1 MHREFDPAV
10 EPFERTSNLGLYALA
25 ALVTGLLVLDLWPP
39 LAGWIASTF
48 GVELP
53 TLAARE
59 IGGYRFALVAAVVG
73 GARVLYSSL
82 ESAAEGRIGA
92 DFAVALACIAAILVG
107 EPLVAAEVVVIGLV
121 GECLEA
127 FTFDSTRNVLHKL
140 VELFPTRTWVL
151 RDGVEVRVN
160 TTDLVVGDRV
170 VVKPGGKVPV
180 DGVVL
185 DGRSSMDTAALT
197 GESLPRE
204 VGPGDAVLAGSMNR
218 DGELVIDARKVAK
231 QTLAGQVIELTGKA
245 LRDKAPLE
253 RHADRLARRFLPV
266 VLSLAALTFVVNVGF
281 QWSGRTPERP
291 VSFAAASRMAI
302 YPTLAVL
309 VVACPCALVLATPA
323 AVIAAIGRLAGTGVL
338 LKGGAALERLAGVT
352 AIAFDK
358 TGTLTEGRLAVGD
371 VEPIDGI
378 AKDELLALAAA
389 VERKSEHPIARA
401 IVAAAQERGLPLPDV
416 ADFRASPG
424 AGVRAVVDE
433 RTILLGTAR
442 HLAEHQIAIGAEFET
457 IFSRLEATGQTIVYL
472 SRDGKVIG
480 AIGARDTLRPEAIGV
495 LDELAANGLS
505 LSLLTGD
512 RPGAANYI
520 ARDLP
525 FAAVHSEL
533 LPADK
538 VERLPPN
545 AAFVG
550 DGINDAPALAKAT
563 VGIAVGTGTEIAAEA
578 GDIVLLGEPLRTL
591 PLLMRLSRETV
602 RVIRQNIL
610 WFGFGVNIVGIV
622 IAGLLWPLFATSPD
636 LYEKA
641 PLAGAIYHQLG
652 SLLVLLNSMRLL
664 TFERAATN
672 PTLHGLCDSYRAFD
686 RWLNTVHLDDLF
698 HWVVRR
704 RRKLTTGV
712 IAFALFGW
720 IAGGLTRIDADHVGI
735 VQRFGAARGVL
746 APGLHVRWPWPI
758 ESVDKLRPREVRTVE
773 IGFRRVSDDRLVQLA
788 QARDEQRRLR
798 RESLPGISDRD
809 QTWSSGHSDDI
820 ARVTDETLM
829 VTGDG
834 NLVEVLAT
842 VRYSIVDVERFR
854 FGLREPNALLGSL
867 AEAVFRELVAGEAFL
882 DLLTTRRAAL
892 ESSAFEQMKA
902 RLTELDPQEF
912 GIRLDGLT
920 LHDLHP
926 PQEVVASY
934 HAVAEAIQKRDR
946 TVNEAT
952 ADALRLKRRAQEEA
966 VRLVRQAEAEAT
978 RKVADAKAERD
989 NFLAWH
995 RARTTLSAAEEEELK
1010 AELDARMRGGAD
1022 RTAVLADL
1030 NRRRADTIA
1039 ARRALSEFRLGL
1051 VAISGVLAGRDK
1063 ILLDAAELPGKRHL
1077 FLADPDGF
1085 KIPPALLR
1093 PPEKDP

>member
-53 TLAARE
+53 TLAVRE

-73 GARVLYSSL
+73 GARVLYTSL
-82 ESAAEGRIGA
+82 ESASEGRIGA

-127 FTFDSTRNVLHKL
+127 FTFDRTRNVLHKL

-160 TTDLVVGDRV
+160 TTDLVVGDPV

-185 DGRSSMDTAALT
+185 DGRSSMDTAVLT

-218 DGELVIDARKVAK
+218 DGALVIDARKVAK

-266 VLSLAALTFVVNVGF
+266 VLGLAALTFAVNVGF

-358 TGTLTEGRLAVGD
+358 TGTLTEGRLTVGD
-371 VEPIDGI
+371 VVPIDGI

-401 IVAAAQERGLPLPDV
+401 IVAAAQERGSPLPEV
-416 ADFRASPG
+416 GDFRASPG
-424 AGVRAVVDE
+424 AGVRAVVDGK
-433 RTILLGTAR
+433 TILLGTAR

-457 IFSRLEATGQTIVYL
+457 ITTRLEATGQTIVYL
-472 SRDGKVIG
+472 SRDGVVIG
-480 AIGARDTLRPEAIGV
+480 AIGARDTLRPESIGV
-495 LDELAANGLS
+495 LDELAANGLA
-505 LSLLTGD
+505 LTLLTGD
-512 RPGAANYI
+512 GPGAANQI

-533 LPADK
+533 LPVDK

-550 DGINDAPALAKAT
+550 DGVNDAPALAKAT

-591 PLLMRLSRETV
+591 PLLVRLSRETV

-664 TFERAATN
+664 TFERVATN
-672 PTLHGLCDSYRAFD
+672 PTLHGLRESYRAFD
-686 RWLNTVHLDDLF
+686 RWLNTVHLDDLL
-698 HWVVRR
+698 HWVARR
-704 RRKLTTGV
+704 SRELTTGA

-720 IAGGLTRIDADHVGI
+720 IAGGLTRIDADQVGI

-798 RESLPGISDRD
+798 RESLSGISDRD

-820 ARVTDETLM
+820 ARVTDESLM

-842 VRYSIVDVERFR
+842 VRYSIVDAERYR
-854 FGLREPNALLGSL
+854 FGLREPDLLLGSL

-882 DLLTTRRAAL
+882 DLLTTRRTAL
-892 ESSAFEQMKA
+892 ESSAFERMKT

-952 ADALRLKRRAQEEA
+952 ADALRLKRRSQEEA
-966 VRLVRQAEAEAT
+966 VRLVRKAEAEAA

-995 RARTTLSAAEEEELK
+995 RARSTLSAAEEEDLK
-1010 AELDARMRGGAD
+1010 TELDARVRGGAD
-1022 RTAVLADL
+1022 RTAVLAEL

-1039 ARRALSEFRLGL
+1039 VRRALSEFRLGL
-1051 VAISGVLAGRDK
+1051 AAISGVLAGRDK

>member
-10 EPFERTSNLGLYALA
+10 EPFERRSNLGLYALA
-25 ALVTGLLVLDLWPP
+25 AFVVALLALDLWPP
-39 LAGWIASTF
+39 LAGWIAGSF

-53 TLAARE
+53 TLASRE
-59 IGGYRFALVAAVVG
+59 IAGYRFALVAAVIG
-73 GARVLYSSL
+73 GARVLYTSL

-127 FTFDSTRNVLHKL
+127 FTFDRTRNVLHKL
-140 VELFPTRTWVL
+140 AELFPTRTWVL
-151 RDGVEVRVN
+151 RDGQEVRVN
-160 TTDLVVGDRV
+160 SADLVVGDRV

-180 DGVVL
+180 DGVVIE
-185 DGRSSMDTAALT
+185 GRSSMEVAALT

-204 VGPGDAVLAGSMNR
+204 VGPGDAVLAGGVNR
-218 DGELVIDARKVAK
+218 DGSLVIDARKVAK
-231 QTLAGQVIELTGKA
+231 QTLAGQVIELTGQA

-266 VLSLAALTFVVNVGF
+266 VLGLAALTFALNVGY
-281 QWSGRTPERP
+281 QWSGRTAERP
-291 VSFAAASRMAI
+291 VSFAAASRMAA

-371 VEPIDGI
+371 VVPIG
-378 AKDELLALAAA
+378 AMPTDELLALAAA
-389 VERKSEHPIARA
+389 VERKSEHPIAKA
-401 IVAAAQERGLPLPDV
+401 IVAAAEERGLAMPDV
-416 ADFRASPG
+416 EDFRAEPG
-424 AGVRAVVDE
+424 AGVRATVE
-433 RTILLGTAR
+433 GRTILLGTAR
-442 HLAEHQIAIGAEFET
+442 HLAEQGIAISPEHEA
-457 IFSRLEATGQTIVYL
+457 IAARLDGTGQTIL
-472 SRDGKVIG
+472 FAARDAVVLG

-495 LDELAANGLS
+495 LDELAENGLT
-505 LSLLTGD
+505 LMLLTGD
-512 RPGAANYI
+512 RPAAARHI

-525 FAAVHSEL
+525 FAAVHAEL
-533 LPADK
+533 MPADK
-538 VERLPPN
+538 MDRLPPN

-550 DGINDAPALAKAT
+550 DGVNDAPALAKAA
-563 VGIAVGTGTEIAAEA
+563 VGIAVGSGTEIAAEA

-591 PLLMRLSRETV
+591 PLLVRLSRETV

-622 IAGLLWPLFATSPD
+622 VAGLLWPLFATTPD

-664 TFERAATN
+664 AFERSSTN
-672 PTLHGLCDSYRAFD
+672 RTLVGVRESYRSLD

-698 HWVVRR
+698 HWAARHRR
-704 RRKLTTGV
+704 RL
-712 IAFALFGW
+712 IAGTIVVGAFGW
-720 IAGGLTRIDADHVGI
+720 LAGGLTRIDADQVGV
-735 VQRFGAARGVL
+735 VQRFGAAKGVL
-746 APGLHVRWPWPI
+746 TPGLHVRWPWPI
-758 ESVDKLRPREVRTVE
+758 ETVDALRPGEVRTVE
-773 IGFRRVSDDRLVQLA
+773 IGFRRVSDDRLLQLA
-788 QARDEQRRLR
+788 QAREEQRRLR
-798 RESLPGISDRD
+798 RANLPGLADRD

-820 ARVTDETLM
+820 ARVTDESLM

-842 VRYSIVDVERFR
+842 VRYSIVDAERFR
-854 FGLREPNALLGSL
+854 FVLREPNALLGSL

-882 DLLTTRRAAL
+882 DLLTTRRSSL
-892 ESSAFEQMKA
+892 ESLAFERLKA
-902 RLTELDPQEF
+902 RVSELDSQKF

-952 ADALRLKRRAQEEA
+952 ADALRLKRRAAEDA
-966 VRLVRQAEAEAT
+966 LRIVRQAEAEAA
-978 RKVADAKAERD
+978 RKVADAAADRD
-989 NFLAWH
+989 GFLAWH
-995 RARTTLSAAEEEELK
+995 RARTTLTEAEENELK
-1010 AELDARMRGGAD
+1010 TELDARVRGGAD
-1022 RTAVLADL
+1022 RASVVLELD
-1030 NRRRADTIA
+1030 RRRAGMIA
-1039 ARRALSEFRLGL
+1039 TRRSLSEFRLGL
-1051 VAISGVLAGRDK
+1051 AAISGVLAARDK
-1063 ILLDAAELPGKRHL
+1063 ILIDSAELPGKRHL
-1077 FLADPDGF
+1077 FVADPDGF